1 MSDGI
6 LLIDK
11 PEGFTSFDVI
21 AKLRGMSRIKRIG
34 HTGTLDPMATGVL
47 PCLFG
52 TAARLC
58 DIMPNDEK
66 IYRARVQFGI
76 ATDTQDITGTVLFK
90 SDIKIAL
97 DSLLAVLPRFRGEI
111 EQKPPMYSAVQVNG
125 KRLYDLARDGIEV
138 ERPTRKITVFSL
150 ELLNFDGDANA
161 AEFEVKCSKG
171 TYIRTIFHDIGE
183 VLGCG
188 AALTSLR
195 RISANGYT
203 DDLCITMEEAQRLT
217 DEGIL
222 LSKLLPVHTA
232 FAHLPKLEVGEWQGR
247 MLSNGV
253 PLSLKKL
260 GRLDPISYSVW
271 CGGTFLGMGTVFE
284 EEQCMRLKRF

>member
-58 DIMPNDEK
+58 DIMPIDDK
-66 IYRARVQFGI
+66 IYRAKVQFGI
-76 ATDTQDITGTVLFK
+76 ATDTQDITGTVLSK
-90 SDIKIAL
+90 SDLKVTL
-97 DSLLAVLPRFRGEI
+97 DMLNKVLPRFRGEI

-125 KRLYDLARDGIEV
+125 KRLYDLAREGIEV
-138 ERPTRKITVFSL
+138 DRPSRKITVFSL
-150 ELLNFDGDANA
+150 ELLDFDGEANT

-188 AALTSLR
+188 AALTALR

-203 DDLCITMEEAQRLT
+203 ADQCITMDDAQRFT
-217 DEGIL
+217 DDGTL
-222 LSKLLPVHTA
+222 LSHLLPVHTA

-260 GRLDPISYSVW
+260 GKLDPVSYTIW
-271 CGGTFLGMGTVFE
+271 YNGNFLGVGTVFE